1 MLLKGKH
8 IILGVT
14 GGIAAYKAAALAS
27 ALTKQGAKVN
37 VILTDNAENFITP
50 NTFEGVTGERCF
62 TDTFDRNTEYRVPH
76 IKLAQQADLVIIAPA
91 SANTIA
97 KLAHGM
103 ADDMLTSTLLACTC
117 PKLISP
123 AMNTAMFE
131 NPVTQDNLKTLRNYG
146 WLVIEP
152 ATGHLA
158 CGDDGRGKMPEPEFL
173 AEFVYGAIAENKDMR
188 GLNVLVTAGPTQ
200 EALDPV
206 RYITNHST
214 GKMGYQLAINAARR
228 GARVTLVTGSDRL
241 ADPLFTEVIHVKS
254 AQQMY
259 DAVTKI
265 SAKQDILVFAAAVA
279 DYRPMKTE
287 DEKIKKQQGGSDL
300 NALMLVRTHDILQTV
315 GSVKRYGQLICG
327 FSMETQNLLENS
339 RKKLTKKNADLICAN
354 SLRTEGAGFGVDT
367 NVITL
372 ITQDNVEELP
382 LMSKYKAAGK
392 IWDKL
397 LEMKKSK

>member
-1 MLLKGKH
+1 MLLKGKN

-37 VILTDNAENFITP
+37 VILTENAENFITP

-76 IKLAQQADLVIIAPA
+76 IKLAQQADLAIIAPA

-131 NPVTQDNLKTLRNYG
+131 NPVTQNNLKALRNYG

-228 GARVTLVTGSDRL
+228 GARVTLVTGSDNL
-241 ADPLFTEVIHVKS
+241 ADPLFTEVVHIKS

-287 DEKIKKQQGGSDL
+287 DEKIKKQGESDL
-300 NALMLVRTHDILQTV
+300 NALMLVRTNDILQTV
-315 GSVKRYGQLICG
+315 GSVKKHGQLICG

-372 ITQDNVEELP
+372 ITQDSDEELP
-382 LMSKYKAAGK
+382 LMSKYDAAGK

-397 LEMKKSK
+397 LEMKKNK